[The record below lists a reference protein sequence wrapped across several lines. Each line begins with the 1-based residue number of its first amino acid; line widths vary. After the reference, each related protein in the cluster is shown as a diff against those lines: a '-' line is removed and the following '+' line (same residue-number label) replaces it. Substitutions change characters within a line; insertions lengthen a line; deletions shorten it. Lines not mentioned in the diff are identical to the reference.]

1 MPSEAQDPRD
11 RGLTPPVTRAGRSA
25 QLAKAAATSLNV
37 SERRPRGRPRKD
49 GSSNTPAPPLQPP
62 PAPPAAPA
70 SCPKSRKKGRGR
82 GRVQQEDEER
92 VDAAQQKP
100 QETEV
105 KEKTAGGRSSRRKST
120 NPEPSQDRPKPGPE
134 LDPGPSQDHPKPGP
148 ELDPGPSQDR
158 PKPEPEL
165 DPEPNQDHPKP
176 EPELDPGPSQDHPK
190 PEPELDPGPSQD
202 RPKPEAELD
211 AKPSQDDLKPQPD
224 PAPSEDHSKPEPE
237 LDPEPS
243 LDHPKAEPELDPE
256 PSEDHPKPEPEV
268 DPQHSQ
274 DHPKAEPELDPRP
287 SQDHQETEAELD
299 AKPSQDDL
307 KPQPDPAP
315 SEDHSKPEPE
325 LDPEPSQDHPEAE
338 PEVDPTP
345 SQDHPKSEHDLDPGP
360 SQDDPKAEPELDS
373 DDPKAEPELDPGPSQ
388 DHPKP
393 EAELDARPSQ
403 DHPKAEPDLDPA
415 PSQEDVKTEFE
426 VDTGP
431 SQDHPK
437 PEPEL
442 DPEPSQEDVK
452 TEFEVDPGPSQ
463 DDPNPELTLFQ
474 VSFIS
479 RPEPS
484 QGGLISQ
491 SDQDLKEP
499 WLECEHNKDH
509 LGRPSEP
516 AEDHIHPEPEGNPGT
531 SPSPNQEPSKDHS
544 NPKLQTDPESGP
556 NHLSPKPEPSPDHLS
571 EESGFPEPS
580 SDPAASAVEIGESGA
595 AHTLFLVFT
604 SAETAPSS
612 PQPCSLDLS
621 CNPVSMVIDCDK
633 AAEREGG
640 GSSSTEQSPTFSPL
654 ASPCPRLDDEDPL
667 SPLFHQNVSED
678 SGSSGPPILVHSKKF
693 LKQCAFCYRGD
704 NQAPLGQGHLM
715 VFGPT
720 PGYIPLHIL
729 NRRASSDCD
738 NDCHDYCYGGSQ
750 TPSTCSSPEQCES
763 SSEFVEQLGPV
774 GLPHDLNIQSLFD
787 PTGQCCA
794 HQQCAAWSEGVCC
807 GEGQSLLYVDK
818 AIDSGSTQVC
828 AYCQRLGASLRCCKA
843 NCGRSY
849 HFPCA
854 AAAGAQQNWAE
865 RHLLCTKHSVAVT
878 LPCKRCLS
886 GGDAGSLLMC
896 CCCGDCYHGDCLD
909 PPVVPTPLC
918 RAGWQCPQCRVCQGC
933 RSRGIEGTLLVCER
947 CDKAYHTHCLTPP
960 LDHRPSTGW
969 SCKNCR
975 ICRRCGVRS
984 SGQWAN
990 HPFLCKPC
998 DPALP
1003 CPVCDS
1009 SPEPY
1014 KPQETL
1020 TCICCFRCVH
1030 TDCASGWQRE
1040 GRWDLKIIS
1049 ALPADLRKGN

>member
-1 MPSEAQDPRD
+1 
-11 RGLTPPVTRAGRSA
+11 
-25 QLAKAAATSLNV
+25 
-37 SERRPRGRPRKD
+37 
-49 GSSNTPAPPLQPP
+49 
-62 PAPPAAPA
+62 
-70 SCPKSRKKGRGR
+70 
-82 GRVQQEDEER
+82 
-92 VDAAQQKP
+92 
-100 QETEV
+100 
-105 KEKTAGGRSSRRKST
+105 
-120 NPEPSQDRPKPGPE
+120 
-134 LDPGPSQDHPKPGP
+134 
-148 ELDPGPSQDR
+148 
-158 PKPEPEL
+158 
-165 DPEPNQDHPKP
+165 
-176 EPELDPGPSQDHPK
+176 
-190 PEPELDPGPSQD
+190 
-202 RPKPEAELD
+202 
-211 AKPSQDDLKPQPD
+211 
-224 PAPSEDHSKPEPE
+224 
-237 LDPEPS
+237 
-243 LDHPKAEPELDPE
+243 
-256 PSEDHPKPEPEV
+256 
-268 DPQHSQ
+268 
-274 DHPKAEPELDPRP
+274 
-287 SQDHQETEAELD
+287 
-299 AKPSQDDL
+299 
-307 KPQPDPAP
+307 
-315 SEDHSKPEPE
+315 
-325 LDPEPSQDHPEAE
+325 
-338 PEVDPTP
+338 
-345 SQDHPKSEHDLDPGP
+345 
-360 SQDDPKAEPELDS
+360 
-373 DDPKAEPELDPGPSQ
+373 
-388 DHPKP
+388 
-393 EAELDARPSQ
+393 
-403 DHPKAEPDLDPA
+403 
-415 PSQEDVKTEFE
+415 
-426 VDTGP
+426 
-431 SQDHPK
+431 
-437 PEPEL
+437 
-442 DPEPSQEDVK
+442 
-452 TEFEVDPGPSQ
+452 
-463 DDPNPELTLFQ
+463 
-474 VSFIS
+474 
-479 RPEPS
+479 
-484 QGGLISQ
+484 
-491 SDQDLKEP
+491 
-499 WLECEHNKDH
+499 
-509 LGRPSEP
+509 
-516 AEDHIHPEPEGNPGT
+516 
-531 SPSPNQEPSKDHS
+531 
-544 NPKLQTDPESGP
+544 
-556 NHLSPKPEPSPDHLS
+556 
-571 EESGFPEPS
+571 
-580 SDPAASAVEIGESGA
+580 
-595 AHTLFLVFT
+595 
-604 SAETAPSS
+604 
-612 PQPCSLDLS
+612 
-621 CNPVSMVIDCDK
+621 MVIDCDK

-1040 GRWDLKIIS
+1040 GRVGPEDYICSTCRPKEGELVPNRPTQPPSFFIS
-1049 ALPADLRKGN
+1049 LPTDPDDKDTISLHIPAQFISSEPSQEPVKPECTPLPAEPQCSPSLQQNTTDPHIHPAPCRAESTEVQHSSAVPTSPAQQSPHPESESKDIHYFQEPPHQEALVQQHCSLAFS